1 LKRIKLLVLVIAVAI
16 TGITTWLTTA
26 ANATTGGSLT
36 GAGSTLV
43 AQLMASWTSG
53 VQRADG
59 IQVTY
64 GAVGSGAGI
73 AQITARTVDF
83 GASDAPLTSAQAAAC
98 NGCVQM
104 PWAMSALGIGF
115 HLNGIRRLTLSGP
128 VLANIYLGKITT
140 WRDPAIVKL
149 NKGISLPNEKITPVF
164 RSDGSG
170 STFAFTDYLDRVSRT
185 WKSQVGSATAV
196 SFPTGVGAKGSA
208 GVTAVVAST
217 EGALGYIETSYLIT
231 HGLPGAAIVNA
242 AGKAVYPNLANIEA
256 AGKSVKH
263 VPASNELHIVNPPK
277 KYKFAYP
284 ISTFTYVIVP
294 KGSPKKSLL
303 STFINY
309 VITKGQAFGPALDFP
324 PIPGVVSTAVRTS
337 LNNL

>member
-1 LKRIKLLVLVIAVAI
+1 LKRITLLALVIAFASA
-16 TGITTWLTTA
+16 GMTTALATPASA
-26 ANATTGGSLT
+26 ANAGSLT

-53 VQRADG
+53 VQAANG

-98 NGCVQM
+98 NRCVQM
-104 PWAMSALGIGF
+104 PWGMSALGMGF
-115 HLNGIRRLTLSGP
+115 HLGSLRRLTLSGP
-128 VLANIYLGKITT
+128 VLAAIYLGKITS
-140 WRDPAIVKL
+140 WNDPAIAKL
-149 NKGISLPNEKITPVF
+149 NKGVKLPNERITPVF

-170 STFAFTDYLDRVSRT
+170 STFAFTDYLDRVSSIWR
-185 WKSQVGSATAV
+185 SRVGSSTAV
-196 SFPTGVGAKGSA
+196 NFPTGVGAKGSA

-217 EGALGYIETSYLIT
+217 EGAIGYIETSYLIT
-231 HGLPGAAIVNA
+231 HGVPGAAIVNA
-242 AGKAVYPNLANIEA
+242 AGRAVYPNLANIEA
-256 AGKSVKH
+256 AGKSVTR
-263 VPASNELHIVNPPK
+263 VPANNELHIVNPSR

-294 KGSPKKSLL
+294 IGSPKKSLL

-309 VITKGQAFGPALDFP
+309 VITKGQSFGPALDFP
-324 PIPGVVSTAVRTS
+324 PIPKVVQKAVRNS
-337 LNNL
+337 LSHL

>member
-1 LKRIKLLVLVIAVAI
+1 LKRIRLFALVIAGAI
-16 TGITTWLTTA
+16 AGTTTGLTAT
-26 ANATTGGSLT
+26 ANAAGGGAIT

-43 AQLMASWTSG
+43 AQLMASWTAG
-53 VQRADG
+53 VQGADG

-73 AQITARTVDF
+73 AQISARTVDF
-83 GASDAPLTSAQAAAC
+83 GASDAPLSAGQAAAC

-128 VLANIYLGKITT
+128 VLASIYLGRITT
-140 WRDPAIVKL
+140 WNDPAIAKL
-149 NKGISLPNEKITPVF
+149 NKGVTLPAEKITPVF

-170 STFAFTDYLDRVSRT
+170 STFAFTDYLDRVSRP
-185 WKSQVGSATAV
+185 WKAQVGSSTAV

-231 HGLPGAAIVNA
+231 HGLPGAAVVNA
-242 AGKAVYPNLANIEA
+242 AGNAVYPNLSNIEA
-256 AGKSVKH
+256 AGKSVTH
-263 VPASNELHIVNPPK
+263 VPANNELHIVNPPS
-277 KYKFAYP
+277 KFKTAYP

-303 STFINY
+303 SPFIEY
-309 VITKGQAFGPALDFP
+309 VTTKGQAYGPALDFP
-324 PIPGVVSTAVRTS
+324 PIPKVVQAAVHKS
-337 LNNL
+337 LSLL

>member
-16 TGITTWLTTA
+16 TGMTTWLTTA

-53 VQRADG
+53 VQGADG
-59 IQVTY
+59 IEVTY

-73 AQITARTVDF
+73 AQISARTVDF

-242 AGKAVYPNLANIEA
+242 AGRAVYPNLANIEA

-263 VPASNELHIVNPPK
+263 VPASNELHIVNPSK

-324 PIPGVVSTAVRTS
+324 PIPGVVRSAVRTS